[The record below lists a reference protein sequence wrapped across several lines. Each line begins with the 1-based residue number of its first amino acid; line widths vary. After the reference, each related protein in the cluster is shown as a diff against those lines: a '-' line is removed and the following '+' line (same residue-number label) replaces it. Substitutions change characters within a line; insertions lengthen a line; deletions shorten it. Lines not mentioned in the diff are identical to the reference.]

1 MKRYINREHQKWYNE
16 GESIT
21 LRLDNGSVFSGIPT
35 AEQLEAWGFE
45 EWEPE
50 PAPEPTAE
58 ELERQEWEDRL
69 REIEEELRGMDYLTS
84 KYVDGEDMSQYGD
97 WQGRR
102 KALRQEYRDIEA
114 ILATMES

>member
-1 MKRYINREHQKWYNE
+1 MKRYINKQSQEWHNE
-16 GESIT
+16 GISMT
-21 LRLDNGSVFSGIPT
+21 RRLEDGSVFSGIPT

-45 EWEPE
+45 EWTPT
-50 PAPEPTAE
+50 PAPEPTE
-58 ELERQEWEDRL
+58 EEQEREEWRQRL

-114 ILATMES
+114 ILAET